1 MDNFNLKKYLAE
13 GKLKE
18 NFEFTEKDIDEMQ
31 ETAFFAG
38 WNLSKKGGNAESAF
52 EMWNSD
58 SMEDLEEQY
67 IGQFE
72 SRAAENLAKAKANFS
87 NAILALNSKDIRTAE
102 KAENAYLAIAYHLKT
117 HFKEK
122 YPDYRPHPTIAQI

>member
-58 SMEDLEEQY
+58 SMEDLEEEY

>member
-1 MDNFNLKKYLAE
+1 MDNFNLKEYLAE

-18 NFEFTEKDIDEMQ
+18 NFEFTENDIDEMQ

-67 IGQFE
+67 TGQFG
-72 SRAAENLAKAKANFS
+72 SRSAENLSIADAKFS
-87 NAILALNSKDIRTAE
+87 NAILALDSDDISTAE
-102 KAENAYLAIAYHLKT
+102 LAEETYLMLGNALKAHLDER
-117 HFKEK
+117 FN
-122 YPDYRPHPTIAQI
+122 R

>member
-18 NFEFTEKDIDEMQ
+18 NFEFTENDIDEMQ

-72 SRAAENLAKAKANFS
+72 SRAAENLAIAQAKFS
-87 NAILALNSKDIRTAE
+87 NAILALKSDDIRTAE

>member
-13 GKLKE
+13 NKL
-18 NFEFTEKDIDEMQ
+18 D
-31 ETAFFAG
+31 
-38 WNLSKKGGNAESAF
+38 
-52 EMWNSD
+52 
-58 SMEDLEEQY
+58 EQY

-72 SRAAENLAKAKANFS
+72 SRAAENLAIAKAKFS
-87 NAILALNSKDIRTAE
+87 NAILALRSDDIRTAE
-102 KAENAYLAIAYHLKT
+102 EAENAYLAIADHLKT